1 MHAWGAVDLRIY
13 LAQKNH
19 GSSISVQSYDFY
31 PRLTKLDI
39 LDFTLSHTHPRQPG
53 LRPHLQG
60 G

>member
-31 PRLTKLDI
+31 PRLAKLDI
-39 LDFTLSHTHPRQPG
+39 LDFTLSHTLLFPNHQS
-53 LRPHLQG
+53 
-60 G
+60 

>member
-39 LDFTLSHTHPRQPG
+39 LDFTLSRKQNQDILFQRNT
-53 LRPHLQG
+53 
-60 G
+60 